1 MKKSILIAF
10 VMTMA
15 AVIWI
20 LSGVLEQKSQEGA
33 SDIIMSDTSGA
44 TPPDERPDKAKEEK
58 IPQVRVRQL
67 TAQLMD
73 DDIEVTGRT
82 QASRQVVLRAEAEGR
97 IKSLKIKKGD
107 FVQKGQVIAMI
118 DVRDRVAQLE
128 QARQLLKQRD
138 IQYKASKELAEKG
151 FNSAV
156 RLAEKEAELKA
167 ARAQVKLAQEQL
179 NLTTITAPFDGI
191 INDKMVEIGTYVSSG
206 NEIAEIVDLTPMKI
220 TGFLTE
226 KQIDALKTGDL
237 ANAILLNGRV
247 VEGQVSFIASAAD
260 VSTRTFAMEM
270 TVDNNDLSIKEG
282 LTAKILVPFKQD
294 NAYKIS
300 PSILSLADDGTIGVK
315 IVSANNRVEFK
326 SVKLLKDTPDYLWI
340 TGLPHNVRII
350 TVGQEFVISGQR
362 VDPVLVETNK
372 GQDLL

>member
-1 MKKSILIAF
+1 MKKSILIAL

-15 AVIWI
+15 AVIWM
-20 LSGVLEQKSQEGA
+20 LSGVLGQKSQEDA
-33 SDIIMSDTSGA
+33 SNIVVSDTSKVA
-44 TPPDERPDKAKEEK
+44 PPDNTKEEK

-97 IKSLKIKKGD
+97 IKSLRIKKGD
-107 FVQKGQVIAMI
+107 FVQTGQVIATI

-138 IQYKASKELAEKG
+138 IQYKASKELADKG

-167 ARAQVKLAQEQL
+167 ARAQVKLAQEKL

-220 TGFLTE
+220 IGFLTE
-226 KQIDALKTGDL
+226 KQIDGLKTGDL
-237 ANAILLNGRV
+237 ANAVLLNGRV

-260 VSTRTFAMEM
+260 VTTRTFAMEM

-300 PSILSLADDGTIGVK
+300 PSILSLADDGAIGVK
-315 IVSANNRVEFK
+315 IVNANNRVEFK
-326 SVKLLKDTPDYLWI
+326 PVTLLKDTPDYLWI
-340 TGLPHNVRII
+340 TGLPNDVRII

-362 VDPVLVETNK
+362 VEPVLVETNK